1 MNTGTGAQLPADT
14 PATASPS
21 RPLPGTGCV
30 AKLATL
36 FEGQQQQQQPAAAGP
51 SPDSAVAARAK
62 RQRTAAAGVPPLPDE
77 WLQSPP
83 LANGGAGAEA
93 AASRGPVEREL
104 FEEACSEAA
113 HADTSGGRGDAA
125 AREARLQAIRAK

>member
-1 MNTGTGAQLPADT
+1 MNAGTAAQLPADT
-14 PATASPS
+14 PTTASPS

-30 AKLATL
+30 AKLVIL
-36 FEGQQQQQQPAAAGP
+36 FEGQQQQQPAAGP
-51 SPDSAVAARAK
+51 SPGSASAVAAARAK
-62 RQRTAAAGVPPLPDE
+62 RQRTAGGPPLPDE

-104 FEEACSEAA
+104 FEEASSEAA